1 MIPFPYRMTK
11 EGFSTTND
19 ISLINSLSDTIKTN
33 DQTLY
38 CATTSCEAA
47 VDSSTP
53 AESRAESTPSLDNNV
68 WCGGPYG
75 GPHAQNHSWCKSG
88 FCEYTIIGSAHYYRC
103 AAANDDCANT
113 PAPTTGTAEVGSPCI
128 SSPTGCT
135 ASDQIC
141 ASDLICGSNSG
152 ECEAAVDE
160 SIPAESSLL
169 SNGGWC
175 GAPYGAPHAPNHSLC
190 ESGFCKYTSIDTPF
204 GSVDNY
210 VCGPSPNR

>member
-1 MIPFPYRMTK
+1 MGLIYMIPFPYRMTK

-38 CATTSCEAA
+38 CATTPCEAA

-53 AESRAESTPSLDNNV
+53 AVSTPSLDNSLDN
-68 WCGGPYG
+68 
-75 GPHAQNHSWCKSG
+75 
-88 FCEYTIIGSAHYYRC
+88 
-103 AAANDDCANT
+103 DCANT
-113 PAPTTGTAEVGSPCI
+113 PAPTTGTAEVGNPCI

-160 SIPAESSLL
+160 SIPADSSLV
-169 SNGGWC
+169 SDGQSCAGPEGPDTSC
-175 GAPYGAPHAPNHSLC
+175 DSGYCAERTVSSPHFSFTMH
-190 ESGFCKYTSIDTPF
+190 
-204 GSVDNY
+204 